1 MGGGACGIGSDA
13 GSLKETLAVTFIKRI
28 HLILS
33 AVMRFEMGVSSRR
46 FRRDVMPMIEFST

>member
-1 MGGGACGIGSDA
+1 MGGGACGTGSDA

-33 AVMRFEMGVSSRR
+33 AVMRIEMGVSSRR